1 MIRFFRTEENH
12 IYAVSTNVSLTANDT
27 EKLKWLFG
35 MAIYLQDTSIDS
47 PHIGPRAAMVTPW
60 STNAVEITQN
70 MGIIGIERIEHFIPA
85 VQEDMSFDPMLAQK
99 FSKLDQDIFTL
110 SCLLYTS
117 RCV

>member
-1 MIRFFRTEENH
+1 
-12 IYAVSTNVSLTANDT
+12 
-27 EKLKWLFG
+27 

-110 SCLLYTS
+110 SIRPEPIKPIDDIASYNTSEGLALSDEEVNYLENLLKNWS
-117 RCV
+117 EN